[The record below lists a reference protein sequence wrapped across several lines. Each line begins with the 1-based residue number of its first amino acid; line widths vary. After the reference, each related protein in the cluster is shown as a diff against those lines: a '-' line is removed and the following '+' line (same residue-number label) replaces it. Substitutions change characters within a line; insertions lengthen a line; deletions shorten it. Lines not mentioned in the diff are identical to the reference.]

1 MLGVDDFGAECTF
14 RCSRSNAGLEN
25 LPGAHY
31 PRPMDKVLGIV
42 ALLAIY
48 FLVGRRLP
56 ARYHL
61 IAVAAAL
68 ALAVLVLAMESAG
81 VWPEAWTR

>member
-1 MLGVDDFGAECTF
+1 
-14 RCSRSNAGLEN
+14 
-25 LPGAHY
+25 
-31 PRPMDKVLGIV
+31 MDKVVGIV

-61 IAVAAAL
+61 IAIAAAL
-68 ALAVLVLAMESAG
+68 ALTVLVLAMESAG
-81 VWPEAWTR
+81 VWPEAWTRYPASTSRRSGVRINIGGL